1 MLPNQTIEVISDVA
15 TATIM
20 ASLAWLFIDALVLRF
35 EVKIFL
41 KSAGFS
47 LLTLVFTLNL
57 AQVFSASASPQLIF
71 WLESIG
77 LWLIFAAFILDS
89 HSKLQFLAILAIIS
103 LFFLKGHILLSVQ
116 GALISTTTLALAKI
130 TKHNDLI
137 LFGLGFVL
145 ITIGKFFSY
154 LENTLGVAN
163 MALSA
168 SILYI
173 LAAITLFY
181 WLWQYLVI
189 RFNLA
194 HKLPKLGI

>member
-1 MLPNQTIEVISDVA
+1 M
-15 TATIM
+15 
-20 ASLAWLFIDALVLRF
+20 
-35 EVKIFL
+35 
-41 KSAGFS
+41 
-47 LLTLVFTLNL
+47 
-57 AQVFSASASPQLIF
+57 
-71 WLESIG
+71 
-77 LWLIFAAFILDS
+77 DS